1 MVTLGFLEKY
11 RPQLLS
17 VLRIALGLMILQFG
31 MAKIFHWPHVAM
43 FDHIPPLIVVAGA
56 MELVGGVL
64 LTIGWLSRLTA
75 FILSGEM
82 AFAFWLGHVAPSGQI
97 VPILNHGTLAV
108 MFCFTL
114 LYLAAA
120 GPGPWSLDRR

>member
-1 MVTLGFLEKY
+1 MGMGFLEAY

-17 VLRIALGLMILQFG
+17 VLRIISGLMVLQFG
-31 MAKIFHWPHVAM
+31 MAKILHWPHVPY

-56 MELVGGVL
+56 IELVGGVL
-64 LTIGWLSRLTA
+64 LTIGWFSRIVA

-82 AFAFWLGHVAPSGQI
+82 AFAFFLGHVGRTGQI
-97 VPILNHGTLAV
+97 IPVLNEGTLAV
-108 MFCFTL
+108 VFCFVF

-120 GPGPWSLDRR
+120 GPGPWSLDRK